1 MAVLDFTRYTLIVT
15 EKTLYNFYFSKGW
28 VMRGRWRGR
37 SWETN
42 GIKKESSCVRGKPE
56 KTSVKRTW
64 IKRFVPLYET
74 VTYQVQA
81 LVVQNVDNVIRW
93 INLYPLNSAISF
105 SNIYPLDSAIQRL
118 NNPGQE
124 IRWNVFASL
133 L

>member
-28 VMRGRWRGR
+28 VMRGRCRGR
-37 SWETN
+37 SRETN
-42 GIKKESSCVRGKPE
+42 AYGIKKESSCVRGKPE
-56 KTSVKRTW
+56 KTCVKRTW

-93 INLYPLNSAISF
+93 INLYPLDSAISF
-105 SNIYPLDSAIQRL
+105 SNIYSA
-118 NNPGQE
+118 G
-124 IRWNVFASL
+124 
-133 L
+133 